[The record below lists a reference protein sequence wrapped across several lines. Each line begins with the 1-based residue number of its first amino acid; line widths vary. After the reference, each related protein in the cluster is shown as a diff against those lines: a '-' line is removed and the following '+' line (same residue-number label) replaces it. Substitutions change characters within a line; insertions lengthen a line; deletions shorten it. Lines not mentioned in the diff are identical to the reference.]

1 MRRLYLVIPDKST
14 CAALVAELERAG
26 IPERHL
32 HVVAGMG
39 TSLAGLPEAGML
51 QKTEFGHGVEV
62 GALLGAIAGFLG
74 SLMAEKLP
82 TPAMDLSLKAI
93 IGMTL
98 AGALFGALASGLM
111 SKDTHNRKLNAFA
124 GDLAR
129 GRLLLLADIP
139 KEHVERWKKTIL
151 EHYPSARIGVAKLK

>member
-1 MRRLYLVIPDKST
+1 MRRLYLVLPDKST

-32 HVVAGMG
+32 HVIASMG

-51 QKTEFGHGVEV
+51 QKTEFSHGVEV
-62 GALLGAIAGFLG
+62 GAMLGALAGFLG
-74 SLMAEKLP
+74 SLMAEHLP
-82 TPAMDLSLKAI
+82 TPGIDLSVKAI

-98 AGALFGALASGLM
+98 AGSVFGALASGLM
-111 SKDTHNRKLNAFA
+111 SKDAHNRKLTAFE

-139 KEHVERWKKTIL
+139 KQQIERWKKTIL
-151 EHYPSARIGVAKLK
+151 EHYPNARIGVAKFK